1 MIAAVLRVMA
11 LSLVRDRGAL
21 VLAFV
26 IPPAIF
32 VIFAA
37 IFAATA
43 DDELPLKVALGR
55 AESVEVWDRFE
66 TVLRDE
72 PSLRL
77 LPSTASSQAEVSR
90 QVERGIADV
99 GLFIKGGPNALEA
112 APLVVLV
119 EPGKPLAG
127 AILAGQVQELVAR
140 HMPDLALSRT
150 MLAIEPLIGRLT
162 PEQSARL
169 TRTIAA
175 LATGTEDQASREAP
189 GLVETALAGPPKTGN
204 AAVTY
209 YAGAVAI
216 LFLLFSAM
224 QSAAVLIDERSSG
237 ILDRIAV
244 VPRGPEVVVYGKFLF
259 LVAQGVIQASLI
271 FATAA
276 VLYDVDVISR
286 FGLWLLVT
294 VAAAMAASGQAL
306 AVAATCT
313 TKQQAQTISTFVVL
327 VCSAV
332 GGSMV
337 PRFMMPLWLQDL
349 GRFTPNA
356 WVIEA
361 YQDALWRDEALT
373 ELLPELSSLIA
384 LAALATIYAGAVSKR
399 RLRL

>member
-1 MIAAVLRVMA
+1 MIASMLRVMA
-11 LSLVRDRGAL
+11 LSLIRDRGAL

-26 IPPAIF
+26 LPPAIF

-43 DDELPLKVALGR
+43 NDELPLKVALGR
-55 AESVEVWDRFE
+55 ADNVEVWDRFE
-66 TVLRDE
+66 EVLHDE

-77 LPSTASSQAEVSR
+77 LASTASNQADVSR
-90 QVERGIADV
+90 QVQRGVADV
-99 GLFIKGGPNALEA
+99 GLLIKGDLNALEA

-119 EPGKPLAG
+119 EPSKPLAG
-127 AILAGQVQELVAR
+127 AILAGQIQSLVAR
-140 HMPDLALSRT
+140 QMPDLALSRT
-150 MLAIEPLIGRLT
+150 ISAIEPLIGGLT

-169 TRTIAA
+169 TKTITE
-175 LATGTEDQASREAP
+175 LATGTKGQASREAP
-189 GLVETALAGPPKTGN
+189 GLVETALVGPPKSAN

-224 QSAAVLIDERSSG
+224 QGAALLIDERSSG
-237 ILDRIAV
+237 IVDRIAV
-244 VPRGPEVVVYGKFLF
+244 VPTGPEVVVYGKFLF
-259 LVAQGVIQASLI
+259 LVAQGVIQAGLI
-271 FATAA
+271 FAAAA
-276 VLYDVDVISR
+276 VVYDVNVISQL
-286 FGLWLLVT
+286 GLWLLVT
-294 VAAAMAASGQAL
+294 LAAAMAASGLAL

-313 TKQQAQTISTFVVL
+313 TKQQAQTISTFIVL

-349 GRFTPNA
+349 GHFTPNA

-361 YQDALWRDEALT
+361 YQDALWRGEALP
-373 ELLPELSSLIA
+373 ELLPELGSLVA
-384 LAALATIYAGAVSKR
+384 LAALSTAYAVSVSRR

>member
-11 LSLVRDRGAL
+11 LSLIRDRGAL

-26 IPPAIF
+26 IPPVIF

-55 AESVEVWDRFE
+55 GDSVEVWDRFE
-66 TVLRDE
+66 KVLRNE

-77 LPSTASSQAEVSR
+77 LAATASSQADVSR
-90 QVERGIADV
+90 QVERGGADV
-99 GLFIKGGPNALEA
+99 GLFIKGDPDALEA
-112 APLVVLV
+112 PPLVVLV
-119 EPGKPLAG
+119 EPSKPLAG
-127 AILAGQVQELVAR
+127 AILSGQIQRLVAR
-140 HMPDLALSRT
+140 QMPDLALSRT
-150 MLAIEPLIGRLT
+150 ILAIEPLIGGLT

-169 TRTIAA
+169 TRTIAE
-175 LATGTEDQASREAP
+175 LAAETKGQASREAP
-189 GLVETALAGPPKTGN
+189 GLVETALAGPPKSGN
-204 AAVTY
+204 AVVTY

-259 LVAQGVIQASLI
+259 LMAQGVIQAGLI
-271 FATAA
+271 FAAA
-276 VLYDVDVISR
+276 ALFYDVDVISQL
-286 FGLWLLVT
+286 GLWLLIT
-294 VAAAMAASGQAL
+294 VAAAMAASGLAL
-306 AVAATCT
+306 AVAATCS
-313 TKQQAQTISTFVVL
+313 TKQQAQTVSTFIVL

-361 YQDALWRDEALT
+361 YQDALWRDEALP
-373 ELLPELSSLIA
+373 ELLPELSSL
-384 LAALATIYAGAVSKR
+384 
-399 RLRL
+399 

>member
-1 MIAAVLRVMA
+1 MILAMFRVMA
-11 LSLVRDRGAL
+11 LSLIRDRGAL

-26 IPPAIF
+26 LPPAIF

-43 DDELPLKVALGR
+43 TDELPLKVAFGK
-55 AESVEVWDRFE
+55 AGTGGIWDRFE

-77 LPSTASSQAEVSR
+77 LASTGTQQAAVSR
-90 QVERGIADV
+90 QVESGLADV
-99 GLFIKGGPNALEA
+99 GLFIRGGLDGTET
-112 APLVVLV
+112 APIVVLV
-119 EPGKPLAG
+119 DPNKPLAG
-127 AILAGQVQELVAR
+127 AILSGQVQRLVAR
-140 HMPDLALSRT
+140 RLPDLLLLRT
-150 MLAIEPLIGRLT
+150 VPAVEAVIGGFT

-169 TRTIAA
+169 AA
-175 LATGTEDQASREAP
+175 TVEKLAGPAQRAAAREPP
-189 GLVETALAGPPKTGN
+189 GLVDTSLVGPRQSAN

-224 QSAAVLIDERSSG
+224 QSAATLIDERSSG

-244 VPRGPEVVVYGKFLF
+244 VPGGTDMVVYGKFLF
-259 LVAQGVIQASLI
+259 LISQGVIQVGLI
-271 FATAA
+271 FAAA
-276 VLYDVDVISR
+276 IIVYDVDVIHHLW
-286 FGLWLLVT
+286 LWLLVT
-294 VAAAMAASGQAL
+294 LAAAMAAAGLAL

-313 TKQQAQTISTFVVL
+313 TKQQAQTISTFIVL

-337 PRFMMPLWLQDL
+337 PRFMMPPWLQEL

-361 YQDALWRDEALT
+361 YHGVLWRREALP
-373 ELLPELSSLIA
+373 ELLPELGSLLA
-384 LAALATIYAGAVSKR
+384 LAIIGTVFSVVVSRR

>member
-1 MIAAVLRVMA
+1 MILAMLRIMA

-26 IPPAIF
+26 LPPAVF

-43 DDELPLKVALGR
+43 SDELPLKVSLGR
-55 AESVEVWDRFE
+55 AAAGVIWDRFE

-77 LPSTASSQAEVSR
+77 LASTAGQQAAVTR
-90 QVERGIADV
+90 DVESGLADV
-99 GLFIKGGPNALEA
+99 GLFIRGDLDNTEI
-112 APLVVLV
+112 APIVVLV
-119 EPGKPLAG
+119 DPNKPLAG
-127 AILAGQVQELVAR
+127 AILSGQVQRLIAR
-140 HMPDLALSRT
+140 RLPDLALSRT
-150 MLAIEPLIGRLT
+150 IPAIETSIGAFT

-169 TRTIAA
+169 AA
-175 LATGTEDQASREAP
+175 TLEELAGPKQSQVARAP
-189 GLVETALAGPPKTGN
+189 VGLVETTPVGPRQSAN

-216 LFLLFSAM
+216 LFLLLSSM
-224 QSAAVLIDERSSG
+224 QSAASLIDERSSG

-244 VPRGPEVVVYGKFLF
+244 MPGGTDTAIYGKFLF
-259 LVAQGVIQASLI
+259 LVSQGVLQVGLI
-271 FATAA
+271 FAAA
-276 VLYDVDVISR
+276 IIVYDVDVISHVWQ
-286 FGLWLLVT
+286 WLLIT
-294 VAAAMAASGQAL
+294 LAAAMAAAGSAL
-306 AVAATCT
+306 AVATACT
-313 TKQQAQTISTFVVL
+313 TKQQAQTISTFIVL

-337 PRFMMPLWLQDL
+337 PRFMMPPWLQGL
-349 GRFTPNA
+349 GSFTPNA

-361 YQDALWRDEALT
+361 YQGALWREEALP
-373 ELLPELSSLIA
+373 ELLPELGNLLA
-384 LAALATIYAGAVSKR
+384 LAAIATAFAVVVSRR

>member
-11 LSLVRDRGAL
+11 LSLIRDRGAL

-66 TVLRDE
+66 KVLRDE

-77 LPSTASSQAEVSR
+77 LASTASNQADVSR
-90 QVERGIADV
+90 QVERGVADV
-99 GLFIKGGPNALEA
+99 GLFIKGDLNALQA
-112 APLVVLV
+112 PPLVVLV
-119 EPGKPLAG
+119 EPSKPLAG
-127 AILAGQVQELVAR
+127 AILSGQIQSLVAR
-140 HMPDLALSRT
+140 QMPDLALSRT
-150 MLAIEPLIGRLT
+150 ILAIEPLIGGLT

-169 TRTIAA
+169 TKTISE
-175 LATGTEDQASREAP
+175 LATGAKGQALREAP
-189 GLVETALAGPPKTGN
+189 GLAETALVGRPKSAN

-244 VPRGPEVVVYGKFLF
+244 VPAGPEVVVYGKFLF
-259 LVAQGVIQASLI
+259 LVAQGVIQAGLI

-276 VLYDVDVISR
+276 VLYDVDVIR
-286 FGLWLLVT
+286 QFGLWLLVT
-294 VAAAMAASGQAL
+294 LAAAMAASGLAL

-313 TKQQAQTISTFVVL
+313 TKQQAQTISTFIVL

-337 PRFMMPLWLQDL
+337 PRFMMPLWLQDI

-361 YQDALWRDEALT
+361 YRDALWRDEALP
-373 ELLPELSSLIA
+373 ELLPELSSLVA
-384 LAALATIYAGAVSKR
+384 LAALTTIYAGAVSKR